1 MVQKSLSM
9 KMLKLYNNKRT
20 SSEYSKSLLLLTQM
34 IIYGGI
40 KLEGIVKEMMS
51 KVYFYNDYSKLT
63 ERN

>member
-20 SSEYSKSLLLLTQM
+20 TSEYSKSLLLLTQM
-34 IIYGGI
+34 VIYGGI

-63 ERN
+63 EGN

>member
-51 KVYFYNDYSKLT
+51 KVYFYNEYSKLT

>member
-63 ERN
+63 EGN

>member
-1 MVQKSLSM
+1 
-9 KMLKLYNNKRT
+9 MLKLYNNKRT

-63 ERN
+63 EGN

>member
-9 KMLKLYNNKRT
+9 KTLKLYNNKRT
-20 SSEYSKSLLLLTQM
+20 TSEYSKSLLLLTQM
-34 IIYGGI
+34 VIYGGI

-63 ERN
+63 EGN

>member
-9 KMLKLYNNKRT
+9 KTLKLYNNKRT
-20 SSEYSKSLLLLTQM
+20 TSEYSKSLLLLTQM
-34 IIYGGI
+34 VIYGGI

-51 KVYFYNDYSKLT
+51 KVYFYNEYSKLT

>member
-9 KMLKLYNNKRT
+9 KTLKLYNNKRT
-20 SSEYSKSLLLLTQM
+20 TSEYSKSLLLLTQM
-34 IIYGGI
+34 VIYGGI